1 MKTILVII
9 LSFLV
14 GSSFAEGEWSTDRL
28 ASFLRGS
35 CRFIESDCD
44 ETDASDDI
52 PGRMRDALPLFRDVF
67 QESGWTTNEL
77 VDALI
82 AVVSNGL
89 QTVNL
94 QDPDMRR
101 STVVAMRQ
109 LADINN
115 PAVTNFLNYIVYE
128 DLHGLEKIAIPG
140 QIGRAHV

>member
-1 MKTILVII
+1 MTKRMHRTIY
-9 LSFLV
+9 
-14 GSSFAEGEWSTDRL
+14 L
-28 ASFLRGS
+28 A
-35 CRFIESDCD
+35 
-44 ETDASDDI
+44 DASDDI

-101 STVVAMRQ
+101 
-109 LADINN
+109 
-115 PAVTNFLNYIVYE
+115 
-128 DLHGLEKIAIPG
+128 
-140 QIGRAHV
+140 